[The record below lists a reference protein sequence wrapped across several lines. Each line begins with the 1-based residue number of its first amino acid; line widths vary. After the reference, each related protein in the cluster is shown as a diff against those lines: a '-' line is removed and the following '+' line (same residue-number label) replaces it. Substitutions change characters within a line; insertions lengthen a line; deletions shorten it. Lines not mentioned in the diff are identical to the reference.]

1 MNSSEIKL
9 TWEERQALPV
19 MRKLLK
25 RKPEAAA
32 ILFEGIAKEAA
43 VSILLQ
49 AKQELQ
55 DLHSVTRAIT
65 IAAGEIAKMDK
76 EKPCEPTT

>member
-65 IAAGEIAKMDK
+65 AAAGQIAKAAK
-76 EKPCEPTT
+76 ETRDASQ